1 MKKISLII
9 ISILILFSNFIFLN
23 LQSQINNIII
33 VKVGES
39 LITSLDVE
47 NEIITNLIIKKQEI
61 NQASVNNS
69 KKYAIKNLINKS
81 IKKNEIN
88 RYEITDYNKQDLK
101 NYVQNIAKELNTDS
115 RGLKNIFKQS
125 NIDYETFLENHK
137 IELLWNTLIFQY
149 YKNQTNINTVDLEN
163 EIEKIKYN
171 KTEEEIKKIRKNFL
185 DQKKKEKLNLFSRS
199 HFANLENTIIIDF
212 QWVI

>member
-185 DQKKKEKLNLFSRS
+185 DQKKKREIKFI
-199 HFANLENTIIIDF
+199 F
-212 QWVI
+212 

>member
-1 MKKISLII
+1 MKKFFLII
-9 ISILILFSNFIFLN
+9 ISISILFNNFIFLN

-61 NQASVNNS
+61 NQTSVNNN
-69 KKYAIKNLINKS
+69 KKYAVKNLINKS
-81 IKKNEIN
+81 IKKSEIN
-88 RYEITDYNKQDLK
+88 KYEIKDYNEQDLK

-115 RGLKNIFKQS
+115 KGLKNIFKQS
-125 NIDYETFLENHK
+125 NIDYEVFLENYK

-163 EIEKIKYN
+163 EIEKVKDN
-171 KTEEEIKKIRKNFL
+171 KTEEDVKKIRKNFL
-185 DQKKKEKLNLFSRS
+185 EKKKQEKLNLFSRS
-199 HFANLENTIIIDF
+199 HFANLENTIVVDF
-212 QWVI
+212 Q

>member
-212 QWVI
+212 Q

>member
-115 RGLKNIFKQS
+115 KGLKNIFKQS
-125 NIDYETFLENHK
+125 NIDYEVFLENYK

-163 EIEKIKYN
+163 EIEKVKDN
-171 KTEEEIKKIRKNFL
+171 KTEEDVKKIRKNFL
-185 DQKKKEKLNLFSRS
+185 EKKKQEKLNLFSRS
-199 HFANLENTIIIDF
+199 HFANLENTIVIDF
-212 QWVI
+212 Q

>member
-1 MKKISLII
+1 MKKFSLII
-9 ISILILFSNFIFLN
+9 IFISILFNNFIFLN

-61 NQASVNNS
+61 NQASVNNN
-69 KKYAIKNLINKS
+69 KKYAVKNLINKS
-81 IKKNEIN
+81 IKKSEIN
-88 RYEITDYNKQDLK
+88 KYEIKDYNKQDLK

-212 QWVI
+212 Q